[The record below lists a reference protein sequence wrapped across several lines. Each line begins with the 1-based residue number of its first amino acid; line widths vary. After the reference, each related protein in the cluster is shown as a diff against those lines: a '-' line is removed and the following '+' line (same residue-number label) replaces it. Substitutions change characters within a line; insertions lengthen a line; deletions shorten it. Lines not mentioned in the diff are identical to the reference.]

1 MHCNVCGSSLSN
13 PIYQSQDNRSITTMN
28 TLIEGRTSVY
38 FCGRCGHLQ
47 TNELPDLVNY
57 YAQEYDINSAS
68 EDDDQLYKVVD
79 GKPIYRADHQAAILM
94 SKVRFSAGLRVLD
107 YGCAKGATLKKV
119 ITTHEEITPFL
130 FDVTDRY
137 IPFWE
142 KFPAGTSWAT
152 HNPDPLWCGSMD
164 VVLSLYALE
173 HIADLRQ
180 AVTNIR
186 QLLKPGG
193 IFYFIVPNVY
203 ENTVDFIVADHINH
217 FSRNSI
223 ISLLSTYGFIDVN
236 VDEHAHDSAFV
247 VTGVL
252 DEARSKPVFDPRGLD
267 ELLVR
272 AQGMADYWGGISS
285 RIRQHEESLVDAA
298 LAIYGAGVYGN
309 FLASSLRNPAQAK
322 YFLDQN
328 VHLQGTTVNG
338 RPVLSPADLPAE
350 VTHVLVGLNPRSA
363 KSAIASIDSWRA
375 RALSYFFL

>member
-28 TLIEGRTSVY
+28 TLIEGQTSVY
-38 FCGRCGHLQ
+38 FCGFCGHLQ
-47 TNELPDLVNY
+47 TNELPDLVKY

-79 GKPIYRADHQAAILM
+79 GTPIYRADHQAATLM
-94 SKVRFSAGLRVLD
+94 SKVGLSAGLRVLD
-107 YGCAKGATLKKV
+107 YGCAKGATLKKAV
-119 ITTHEEITPFL
+119 AAHEEIIPFL

-152 HNPDPLWCGSMD
+152 HNPDPLWRGSMD
-164 VVLSLYALE
+164 IVLSLYALE

-203 ENTVDFIVADHINH
+203 ENTADFIVADHINH

-223 ISLLSTYGFIDVN
+223 ISLLSAYGFVDIDV
-236 VDEHAHDSAFV
+236 DERVHDSAFV

-252 DEARSKPVFDPRGLD
+252 DEARPKRALDSKGLD
-267 ELLVR
+267 ELLVQ
-272 AQGMADYWGGISS
+272 AQSMAGYWSGISS
-285 RIRQHEESLVDAA
+285 RIGQYEESLGDAP
-298 LAIYGAGVYGN
+298 LAIYGAGFYGN
-309 FLASSLRNPAQAK
+309 FLVSSLRNPARVK
-322 YFLDQN
+322 YFVDQN
-328 VHLQGTTVNG
+328 AHLQGTTVNG
-338 RPVLSPADLPAE
+338 RPVLSPAGLPAE

-363 KSAIASIDSWRA
+363 KSAISSIGSWRA
-375 RALSYFFL
+375 RSLSYFFL